1 MVDTKETYSSKL
13 ALFQP
18 PAVETTV
25 EQVQYIEFLP
35 SSTISKGSVIEFRIP
50 GTSAE
55 YIDLSRSKLKVKVR
69 IVKSDGNPI
78 KAENQVALVNLSL
91 SSIFRQVDVQMQEK
105 LVGSGTNIC
114 YPYKAMLDTLLKYN
128 HDVKEGPLQSE
139 LYYKDVGV
147 MDATPPGGNSG
158 LMSRYQYTEAGNE
171 VTLEG
176 PVHTDIFQQER
187 LILNGVK
194 IVVSFHPVDNKFA
207 LMSSDSEEYAVSIT
221 EAILKVCHVK
231 VSDAVILAQNEA
243 LNISP
248 ALYPHWKSKLM
259 TISVASG
266 DSTVSN
272 DDIFN
277 GEIPSKLILALVRTE
292 AFTGSYTLNPFNF
305 LHLNANYLEVT
316 VDGQSVPAKPL
327 RPNFETGDY
336 TSSFLSIFFNKYP
349 THAGNWITREDY
361 VNGYSLFCFDIQ
373 GQVQEDLF
381 AKHKKGH
388 SRLTINF
395 ASSVPYPVMLIVYS
409 ISPGLIK
416 IDKARNVIVQ

>member
-1 MVDTKETYSSKL
+1 M
-13 ALFQP
+13 A
-18 PAVETTV
+18 
-25 EQVQYIEFLP
+25 
-35 SSTISKGSVIEFRIP
+35 P

-55 YIDLSRSKLKVKVR
+55 YIDLSRSKLKVKAR
-69 IVKSDGNPI
+69 IVKNNGSPI
-78 KAENQVALVNLSL
+78 KAENHVALVNLSL

-105 LVGSGTNIC
+105 LVGSGTNIW

-147 MDATPPGGNSG
+147 MDATPLGNNSG
-158 LMSRYQYTEAGNE
+158 LMSRYQYTAVGNE

-176 PVHTDIFQQER
+176 PVQSDVFQQER

-194 IVVSFHPVDNKFA
+194 IGVSFHPIDNKFA
-207 LMSSDSEEYAVSIT
+207 LMSSDKEEYAVSIT

-231 VSDAVILAQNEA
+231 VSNAVILAQNEA

-259 TISVASG
+259 TIFVDSG

-327 RPNFETGDY
+327 RRNFETRDY
-336 TSSFLSIFFNKYP
+336 TSSFLSIFFKKYP
-349 THAGNWITREDY
+349 THTGNWITREDY
-361 VNGYSLFCFDIQ
+361 TNRYSLFCFDIQ

-416 IDKARNVIVQ
+416 IDKARNVIVQLWIPLNWTPI

>member
-1 MVDTKETYSSKL
+1 MVDTEETYSSKL

-25 EQVQYIEFLP
+25 EQVQFIEFLP

-55 YIDLSRSKLKVKVR
+55 YIDLSRSKLKVKAR
-69 IVKSDGNPI
+69 IVKSDGSPI
-78 KAENQVALVNLSL
+78 KAENHVALVNLSL

-147 MDATPPGGNSG
+147 MDATPPGNNSG
-158 LMSRYQYTEAGNE
+158 LMSRYQYTAAGNE

-176 PVHTDIFQQER
+176 PVHSDVFQQER
-187 LILNGVK
+187 LIVNGVK

-207 LMSSDSEEYAVSIT
+207 LMSSDSEDYAVSIT

-248 ALYPHWKSKLM
+248 ALYPHWKSKQM

-277 GEIPSKLILALVRTE
+277 GEIPNRSFYRE
-292 AFTGSYTLNPFNF
+292 
-305 LHLNANYLEVT
+305 LHT
-316 VDGQSVPAKPL
+316 V
-327 RPNFETGDY
+327 
-336 TSSFLSIFFNKYP
+336 SFQFPPS
-349 THAGNWITREDY
+349 
-361 VNGYSLFCFDIQ
+361 
-373 GQVQEDLF
+373 
-381 AKHKKGH
+381 
-388 SRLTINF
+388 
-395 ASSVPYPVMLIVYS
+395 
-409 ISPGLIK
+409 
-416 IDKARNVIVQ
+416 

>member
-55 YIDLSRSKLKVKVR
+55 YIDLSRSKLKVKAR

-147 MDATPPGGNSG
+147 MDATTAGGNSG

-207 LMSSDSEEYAVSIT
+207 LMNSDSEEYAVSIT

-349 THAGNWITREDY
+349 THAWNWIPREDY

-416 IDKARNVIVQ
+416 IGKARNVIVQ